1 MAERVLLT
9 PPEMRGSSE
18 KQITSTKCSP
28 WRGMFFFPVFFCP
41 GLFLC
46 YLQHVGAKS
55 LIWTEF
61 AAFWTL
67 NICCYVFP
75 GLISV
80 CVCVSL
86 IVTVSQLRCSQQIEQ
101 HASTKS
107 SASLSYDLLMQLC
120 FQTSNP
126 LFLTP
131 FLRVPG
137 DACSLVDQAG

>member
-1 MAERVLLT
+1 MDRICSVLDL
-9 PPEMRGSSE
+9 EYM
-18 KQITSTKCSP
+18 
-28 WRGMFFFPVFFCP
+28 
-41 GLFLC
+41 LLC
-46 YLQHVGAKS
+46 FSRSDQ
-55 LIWTEF
+55 
-61 AAFWTL
+61 
-67 NICCYVFP
+67 C
-75 GLISV
+75 V